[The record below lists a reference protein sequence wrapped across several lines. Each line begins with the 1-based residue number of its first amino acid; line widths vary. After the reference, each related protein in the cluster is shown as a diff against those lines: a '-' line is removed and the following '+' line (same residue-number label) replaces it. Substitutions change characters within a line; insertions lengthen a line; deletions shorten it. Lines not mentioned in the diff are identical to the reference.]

1 MINPPLGL
9 ELGMSVVWSF
19 EFMKSM
25 SEEASLSVLT
35 LADLIELATQFLL
48 VKEDIDS
55 VTDSAIQT

>member
-35 LADLIELATQFLL
+35 LTDLIELATQFLL
-48 VKEDIDS
+48 VKENIDS
-55 VTDSAIQT
+55 VTAIQT